1 MIVTI
6 VSRADA
12 VLVEPA
18 PRITCLLV
26 DDHPVIL
33 KALAAILKDDG
44 IEIVGRAERGS
55 EALAMLESRRPA
67 VMLLDLQLPDMT
79 GIEVIQAAAKAAPD
93 TACLVYTGYADWAH
107 AREALDVGG
116 RGVVSKEAPFGDV
129 ARAIAMVASGQ
140 IYLDPML
147 GAELAADR
155 LSRPHLSH
163 RERDV
168 LRCLAEGLTNDEIG
182 LRLHLSGETV
192 RGYVRKATARL
203 GARNRTQAVAAAV
216 RDGLIR

>member
-1 MIVTI
+1 
-6 VSRADA
+6 
-12 VLVEPA
+12 
-18 PRITCLLV
+18 LV

-33 KALAAILKDDG
+33 KALSAILKDDG

-55 EALAMLESRRPA
+55 EALAIAELRRPA
-67 VMLLDLQLPDMT
+67 VMLLDLT
-79 GIEVIQAAAKAAPD
+79 GIEVIRAVAKTAPD

-107 AREALDVGG
+107 AREALDVGA

-129 ARAIAMVASGQ
+129 ARAIAMVAAGQ

-192 RGYVRKATARL
+192 RGYVRKATTRL

-216 RDGLIR
+216 RDGLIS

>member
-1 MIVTI
+1 
-6 VSRADA
+6 
-12 VLVEPA
+12 
-18 PRITCLLV
+18 
-26 DDHPVIL
+26 
-33 KALAAILKDDG
+33 
-44 IEIVGRAERGS
+44 
-55 EALAMLESRRPA
+55 
-67 VMLLDLQLPDMT
+67 MLLDLRLPDMT
-79 GIEVIQAAAKAAPD
+79 GIDVIRAAAKSAPE

-107 AREALDVGG
+107 AREALDVGAQ
-116 RGVVSKEAPFGDV
+116 GVISKEAPFGDV
-129 ARAIAMVASGQ
+129 ARAITMVAAGQ

-147 GAELAADR
+147 GAELATDR
-155 LSRPHLSH
+155 SKGSDLSH

-192 RGYVRKATARL
+192 RGYVRNATTRL